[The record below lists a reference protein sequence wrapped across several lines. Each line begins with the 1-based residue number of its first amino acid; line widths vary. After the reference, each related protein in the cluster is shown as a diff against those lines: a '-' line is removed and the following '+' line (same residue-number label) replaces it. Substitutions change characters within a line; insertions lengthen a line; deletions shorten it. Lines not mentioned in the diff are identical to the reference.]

1 MPYGFTDEDAKI
13 VEGCLRGERKWQK
26 ILFEKYYG
34 VMLAVC
40 YRYSR
45 SRDEAKDILQEG
57 FIKVFQKLEQFTY
70 GSSIEAWI
78 RRIMVNTAIDFYR
91 KNAAEPDI
99 YDIAVAG
106 DVLEDNDVVSDMS
119 HTELLGVL
127 QQLPAG
133 YKIVFNMYV
142 IEGYSH
148 KEIAEF
154 LHVSEG
160 TSKSQLGK
168 AKNYLQKLLNKN
180 VTSKNG

>member
-40 YRYSR
+40 YRYSK

-78 RRIMVNTAIDFYR
+78 RRIMVNTAIDFYS

-106 DVLEDNDVVSDMS
+106 DV
-119 HTELLGVL
+119 
-127 QQLPAG
+127 
-133 YKIVFNMYV
+133 
-142 IEGYSH
+142 
-148 KEIAEF
+148 
-154 LHVSEG
+154 
-160 TSKSQLGK
+160 
-168 AKNYLQKLLNKN
+168 
-180 VTSKNG
+180 